1 MIPNLQ
7 LNKEAEYIGE
17 IQENRVG
24 IDTNNINFITSL
36 LTSNLYSNPIESF
49 LRETISN
56 ARDSHIEACIKKP
69 ILLLIESNGKS
80 KQWGYDSFTLSVRD
94 YGTGVSPERFDKIYK
109 NIGSSTKR
117 ESNDYIGMFGIGR
130 FAALSCA
137 DTAAINS
144 YYNGTKYSYIMYKN
158 GNGINID
165 KIGEES
171 NNYENGL
178 EVIVEIDT
186 TDKELSNSI
195 KKLILFENLWIELK
209 SGSNSYTLENAVE
222 QFNRKKVLHY
232 NTFSYCDLIYY
243 DNYFKIGQVLYP
255 INKEKL
261 KEAKVDTL
269 NTKGLLINLPIGKV
283 DITPN
288 RENLQYTNAT
298 LEIIKE
304 KIAETKK
311 ELQEIFTKTINKD
324 YSIYQLYNILC
335 DHTYYINIP
344 PYMDESKC
352 LSIVATDITLA
363 DCSTTINN
371 KKLPKDFIDFLRC
384 ISSFII
390 PEDCIYK
397 TKGGRE
403 ICFNRI
409 LDGTTAF
416 YSKEDK
422 TTSSVT
428 LNFFVKEDRYL
439 ILAYNKTEAFFDSI
453 KDRIKKSWAYKQ
465 NNINYDVDACVEFLK
480 EVLVPTKI
488 SNSAVPD
495 DFKKKVSTPSMSN
508 NAVTVRHYQHGTY
521 GMYSLSNILSFNSPI
536 LYSTNTQEDSYI
548 RELSKALHDIH
559 IITLKQKDLACVQ
572 NKKKFVPL
580 ETFITSKNKFFTKLA
595 TASVI
600 KKSYIGCENISEIP
614 IYLKYRKYYSKYLR
628 ILSYVFSDSFLNSV
642 IERYIK
648 NDWLIHSDIEQFAL
662 TKQDKELW
670 RIYNK
675 YVFNPNLLAKYFMRF
690 KHKDLLTNSKIKL

>member
-56 ARDSHIEACIKKP
+56 ARDSHIEAGINKP

-186 TDKELSNSI
+186 TAKELSNSI
-195 KKLILFENLWIELK
+195 KKLILFENLWVELK
-209 SGSNSYTLENAVE
+209 SNSNSYILEDAIKE
-222 QFNRKKVLHY
+222 FNRKKVLHY

-255 INKEKL
+255 IDKEKL
-261 KEAKVDTL
+261 EEAKVDTL
-269 NTKGLLINLPIGKV
+269 ETKGLLINLPIGKV

-304 KIAETKK
+304 KIAETEK
-311 ELQEIFTKTINKD
+311 ELQEIFIKTINKD
-324 YSIYQLYNILC
+324 YSLYQLYSILC
-335 DHTYYINIP
+335 DHSYYINIP
-344 PYMDESKC
+344 SYMDESKC
-352 LSIVATDITLA
+352 WSIRANDITLA
-363 DCSTTINN
+363 DCSPTINN
-371 KKLPKDFIDFLRC
+371 KKLPKNFIDFLRD
-384 ISSFII
+384 ISSFTV

-403 ICFNRI
+403 VYYSRI
-409 LDGTTAF
+409 LDGRTAF

-422 TTSSVT
+422 TTSSIT

-439 ILAYNKTEAFFDSI
+439 ILAYKKTEEFFDNI
-453 KDRIKKSWAYKQ
+453 KYQVRSSWAYRQ
-465 NNINYDVDACVEFLK
+465 NNIDYDVDACVEFLK
-480 EVLVPTKI
+480 EVWVPTKI
-488 SNSAVPD
+488 SNSAVPEE
-495 DFKKKVSTPSMSN
+495 FKKKTSTPNVSDN
-508 NAVTVRHYQHGTY
+508 KITVRHYQY
-521 GMYSLSNILSFNSPI
+521 GSYGVYYLSNILSFNSLI
-536 LYSTNTQEDSYI
+536 LYSINTQEDSYI
-548 RELSKALHDIH
+548 RELSNALYDIH

-572 NKKKFVPL
+572 NKKKCVPL
-580 ETFITSKNKFFTKLA
+580 ETFLTAKNKFFTKLA

-600 KKSYIGCENISEIP
+600 KKSYIGCDNISEMP

-628 ILSYVFSDSFLNSV
+628 ILSNVFSDSFLNSI

-675 YVFNPNLLAKYFMRF
+675 YTYNPNLLVKYFMRL